1 MRIVRALGLLTAALL
16 VTSCGPAESMNPLFT
31 EAERTF
37 DPALLG
43 AWESKDG
50 SGVLK
55 FETFGDRAYKVT
67 ESDPKTQEQAS
78 YEARLARLGDGLFLD
93 LLPQDAKV
101 TPGSYRVRMVSTAN
115 TMSFVPHFLR
125 VGDGVY
131 LSLGAASFDLQ
142 RDLYDFRI
150 VQAHW
155 VVQAWKEGGDH
166 LRLGLLDEEWVK
178 KMLDERKANVGFER
192 VGEDRKDVVLTA
204 STQDL
209 QRFVVEHAKD
219 PDAFPDPTDFQR
231 KK

>member
-1 MRIVRALGLLTAALL
+1 MRIVIAFGLLTAALL
-16 VTSCGPAESMNPLFT
+16 LSSCGPAESTNPLFT

-55 FETFGDRAYKVT
+55 FETFADRAYKVT

-93 LLPQDAKV
+93 VLTLDPKV
-101 TPGSYRVRMVSTAN
+101 TPGSYRARMVSTEN
-115 TMSFVPHFLR
+115 TMSFVPHILR

-131 LSLGAASFDLQ
+131 LSLGAASFDSQ

-178 KMLDERKANVGFER
+178 KMLGERKASLGFER

-204 STQDL
+204 STKEL
-209 QRFVVEHAKD
+209 QQFVIEHAQE
-219 PDAFPDPTDFQR
+219 PDAFPDPTEFRR